1 MESPAAS
8 ADEAAIDP
16 VCHTLVGAALG
27 RTGLARRTGYGTAT
41 LLLGANLPD
50 IDVLAYLDGPAGDLA
65 FRRGWT
71 HGIPAMLVLPFVLT
85 GLVMLVDLAVRRASR
100 ATLPTSVSI
109 PNVLLLAAVSI
120 WTHPV
125 LDTLNTYGV
134 RWLMP
139 LDGRWYY
146 GDTLFIVDPWL
157 WAILGIGVVMS
168 GERRHRRSTGRPAR
182 VALGVATGYIVLMG
196 LGGLASRGIAAGEL
210 ASIADAPV
218 DRLMMGPTA
227 VTPMTRYVVAAQGSR
242 YLTGYFRWLRRP
254 HIDRATVK
262 SYPRERPASRAVGI
276 ATHTTLA
283 RRFLSWARFPVVLEE
298 RAPDGAVLVHLLD
311 LRYADKPGAGF
322 GAVTIP
328 VPELS
333 ASVSSG
339 ENPRSSAPAGSDARS
354 PSDARPR

>member
-1 MESPAAS
+1 VAPRAVS

-85 GLVMLVDLAVRRASR
+85 AVILLVDLTVRRMSR
-100 ATLPTSVSI
+100 ATLPSSLSI
-109 PNVLLLAAVSI
+109 PNVLLLATLSI

-139 LDGRWYY
+139 FSGQWYY

-157 WAILGIGVVMS
+157 WVILGLGVVLS
-168 GERRHRRSTGRPAR
+168 GERRHHRFTGRPAR
-182 VALGVATGYIVLMG
+182 VALVVAAGYIVLMAV
-196 LGGLASRGIAAGEL
+196 GGCASRRIAAGEL
-210 ASIADAPV
+210 AALGGAPV
-218 DRLMMGPTA
+218 ERLMMGPVA
-227 VTPMTRYVVAAQGSR
+227 ITPMTRHFVAAQGDR
-242 YLTGYFRWLRRP
+242 YVAGDFRWLRRP
-254 HIDRATVK
+254 HIDPATV
-262 SYPRERPASRAVGI
+262 RWFAQERPASEALQI
-276 ATHTTLA
+276 AAGSVLG
-283 RRFLSWARFPVVLEE
+283 RRFLSWARFPLLLEE
-298 RAPDGAVLVHLLD
+298 RTSDGGMRIHLID
-311 LRYADKPGAGF
+311 LRYAERPDAGF
-322 GAVTIP
+322 GTVTIN
-328 VPELS
+328 S
-333 ASVSSG
+333 
-339 ENPRSSAPAGSDARS
+339 R
-354 PSDARPR
+354 